1 MSIYNRLNFNS
12 NYYLFYQ
19 NHNKIDSV
27 ISMDMLVLYV
37 QIAIFSLNLAIK
49 KEVASMVTYTP
60 KKSDKPYYIKVY
72 H

>member
-37 QIAIFSLNLAIK
+37 QIVILYLNLAI
-49 KEVASMVTYTP
+49 